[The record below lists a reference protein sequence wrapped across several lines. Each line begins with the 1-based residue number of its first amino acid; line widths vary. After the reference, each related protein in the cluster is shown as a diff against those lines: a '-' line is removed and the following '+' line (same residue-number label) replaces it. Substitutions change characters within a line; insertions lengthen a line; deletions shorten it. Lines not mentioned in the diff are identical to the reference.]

1 MNRKKF
7 LRKSCVGVLLTFA
20 GDRLIAQTPAQD
32 NPPPMPLSLVKEFV
46 IAGHGDFAKVKSM
59 LTEYPNLIY
68 SKFDWGN
75 GDYEAA
81 IEGAGHVGNKEIA
94 NFLLDAGSRVTLYI
108 LTMLGKTSLVTPILE
123 QYPQLLHAKGPHGFT
138 LLHHAKVGGEDGK
151 ELYAYF
157 QSKGLTDD
165 WVKLR

>member
-59 LTEYPNLIY
+59 LTEYSNLIY

-81 IEGAGHVGNKEIA
+81 IEGLVMLVIKR
-94 NFLLDAGSRVTLYI
+94 LLTFCWMRGQESLYI
-108 LTMLGKTSLVTPILE
+108 
-123 QYPQLLHAKGPHGFT
+123 Y
-138 LLHHAKVGGEDGK
+138 
-151 ELYAYF
+151 
-157 QSKGLTDD
+157 
-165 WVKLR
+165 